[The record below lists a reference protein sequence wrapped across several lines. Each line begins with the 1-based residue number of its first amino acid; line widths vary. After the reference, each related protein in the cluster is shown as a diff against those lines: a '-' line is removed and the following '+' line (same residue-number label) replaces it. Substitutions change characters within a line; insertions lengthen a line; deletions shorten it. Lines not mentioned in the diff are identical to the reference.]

1 MKIKKILCQRDI
13 NSIIGLYIS
22 IILIIRA
29 FNTTIKGAINLSP
42 NIYLLLSLLLCMFL
56 FMTSIFFISFF
67 DKKNKKIFFT
77 LMIVTFFI
85 VILSGLR
92 YPNYTIDIYEKTSW
106 IFIAG
111 IPLFYFS
118 SKITDY
124 KRVYHAILN
133 NILLIDIS
141 CYITYF
147 FHTSKLSSNM
157 VFSYTLILP
166 LFFHLNELF
175 DRKSK
180 FHGIISLI
188 DIVLLLLYG
197 SRGCF
202 LAITIYLIMYILVI
216 KKYRPNKITIIVALI
231 MCMLLIVF
239 TVMNGF
245 EFIFDLF
252 LKNGKYVRNLDLLA
266 HGTFFNNN
274 GRFRIYSMFYNL
286 IMQKPIIGWGIAADF
301 VVGEYQHNLILEL
314 YFEFGLIL
322 GTILIGVLVYSL
334 LRLFKTKNKLHLML
348 LVIFFS
354 AGIIPLMLSSSY
366 LEWLPFWCYMG
377 LSFSPFGKLKTTR
390 KNKIIF
396 VFNQLGIG
404 GASKSLANLVNWCYS
419 EHYDTVIF
427 SLSKNEKVVKFIGNP
442 PILYLDYEANNLIN
456 EKTSIQLL
464 EKCKLLIKYR
474 RLCIKYDPDIIIAFM
489 SNIVEITQIMN
500 FDLRYKVIGSER
512 GNPKRYNTA
521 LLKRYLNAYSQC
533 KWLIVQ
539 TERAKL
545 FFRDKVNVP
554 IMVISNSC
562 DIVKDKCQ
570 IEKSNII
577 FAAGRFSQDKG
588 FDTLLYAFALLL
600 KEYPDYQLKIYGDGP
615 DSNKLNE
622 IVINQNIEKNVSIIQ
637 GETNLFERERNAKLF
652 VLSSYDEG
660 MPNVVMEAM
669 ASHIPILSTD
679 CEIGGPAE
687 LLQNGK
693 GGFLVPVKNINAL
706 YEGMLYCI
714 ENYSEM
720 EKKADESY
728 RYINNYSSNSIRE
741 KWLIL
746 IKEVLNDC

>member
-1 MKIKKILCQRDI
+1 
-13 NSIIGLYIS
+13 
-22 IILIIRA
+22 
-29 FNTTIKGAINLSP
+29 
-42 NIYLLLSLLLCMFL
+42 
-56 FMTSIFFISFF
+56 
-67 DKKNKKIFFT
+67 
-77 LMIVTFFI
+77 
-85 VILSGLR
+85 
-92 YPNYTIDIYEKTSW
+92 
-106 IFIAG
+106 
-111 IPLFYFS
+111 
-118 SKITDY
+118 
-124 KRVYHAILN
+124 
-133 NILLIDIS
+133 
-141 CYITYF
+141 
-147 FHTSKLSSNM
+147 
-157 VFSYTLILP
+157 
-166 LFFHLNELF
+166 
-175 DRKSK
+175 
-180 FHGIISLI
+180 
-188 DIVLLLLYG
+188 
-197 SRGCF
+197 
-202 LAITIYLIMYILVI
+202 
-216 KKYRPNKITIIVALI
+216 
-231 MCMLLIVF
+231 
-239 TVMNGF
+239 
-245 EFIFDLF
+245 
-252 LKNGKYVRNLDLLA
+252 
-266 HGTFFNNN
+266 
-274 GRFRIYSMFYNL
+274 
-286 IMQKPIIGWGIAADF
+286 
-301 VVGEYQHNLILEL
+301 
-314 YFEFGLIL
+314 
-322 GTILIGVLVYSL
+322 
-334 LRLFKTKNKLHLML
+334 
-348 LVIFFS
+348 
-354 AGIIPLMLSSSY
+354 
-366 LEWLPFWCYMG
+366 
-377 LSFSPFGKLKTTR
+377 
-390 KNKIIF
+390 
-396 VFNQLGIG
+396 
-404 GASKSLANLVNWCYS
+404 
-419 EHYDTVIF
+419 
-427 SLSKNEKVVKFIGNP
+427 
-442 PILYLDYEANNLIN
+442 
-456 EKTSIQLL
+456 
-464 EKCKLLIKYR
+464 
-474 RLCIKYDPDIIIAFM
+474 M

-588 FDTLLYAFALLL
+588 FDTLL
-600 KEYPDYQLKIYGDGP
+600 
-615 DSNKLNE
+615 NE
-622 IVINQNIEKNVSIIQ
+622 IVINQNIENNVSIIQ